1 LVVVATI
8 QVKMLE
14 GLSGEGFHEQVTL
27 PWLSR
32 QLMTQ
37 EIPLVGKFF
46 EWGGHLLHHWCMSYS
61 KRGCHSPAKSGVES
75 LKLGILERG
84 VFSLVTC
91 QDSALESFLL
101 FFTWGRLTEQSHS
114 AKMAAPRKTESPKW
128 WLCWRGFRHTQK
140 AIRKRNLV
148 RTQHAT

>member
-1 LVVVATI
+1 MQILVVVATI

-46 EWGGHLLHHWCMSYS
+46 EWGGRPTGTCFTIGVCHTAKGVAIPLPKVVWRASNLGSSKGECFHW
-61 KRGCHSPAKSGVES
+61 
-75 LKLGILERG
+75 
-84 VFSLVTC
+84 
-91 QDSALESFLL
+91 
-101 FFTWGRLTEQSHS
+101 
-114 AKMAAPRKTESPKW
+114 
-128 WLCWRGFRHTQK
+128 
-140 AIRKRNLV
+140 
-148 RTQHAT
+148 